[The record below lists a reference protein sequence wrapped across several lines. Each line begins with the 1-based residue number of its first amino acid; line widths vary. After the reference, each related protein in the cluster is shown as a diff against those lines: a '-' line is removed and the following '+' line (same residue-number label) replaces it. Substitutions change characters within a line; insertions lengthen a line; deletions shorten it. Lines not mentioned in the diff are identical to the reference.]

1 MVYIRAILPNLLKL
15 IDYNDKQIRADS
27 CWALSYITDGPNER
41 IQMIIEV
48 KIKIQLISSKMI
60 FINLK

>member
-1 MVYIRAILPNLLKL
+1 MAYIRAILPSLLKL

-48 KIKIQLISSKMI
+48 KIKI
-60 FINLK
+60 

>member
-1 MVYIRAILPNLLKL
+1 MVYIRAILPSLLKL
-15 IDYNDKQIRADS
+15 IDYNDKQIRAES
-27 CWALSYITDGPNER
+27 FEALSFIADGPNER

>member
-1 MVYIRAILPNLLKL
+1 MVYIRAILPSLLKL
-15 IDYNDKQIRADS
+15 IDYKFYGTILRYKKFIDLQIRADS

-48 KIKIQLISSKMI
+48 QIKI
-60 FINLK
+60 